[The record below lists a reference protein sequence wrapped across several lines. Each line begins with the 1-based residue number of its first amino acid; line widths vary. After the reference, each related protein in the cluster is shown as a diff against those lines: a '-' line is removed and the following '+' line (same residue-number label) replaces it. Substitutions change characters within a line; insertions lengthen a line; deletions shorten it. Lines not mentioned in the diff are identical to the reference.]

1 MENGET
7 KKQDNEILLGIAEDL
22 RKKNLDTQALLQAIQ
37 DTVVEHSWGME
48 HPYEAKSILESRFT
62 SSEEAYKKGMISC
75 GAMTNIGAV
84 ILRDLGYAVRLVHGS
99 IPTSKD
105 HAWLKVKEGE
115 VWKEYDLTNGGNL
128 PREGRIIKN
137 ECSSWEEIRN
147 VIEAEY
153 GVGVHKDKI

>member
-1 MENGET
+1 MKT
-7 KKQDNEILLGIAEDL
+7 QKNEILLGIAEDL

-37 DTVVEHSWGME
+37 DDIISHSQNMR
-48 HPYEAKSILESRFT
+48 HPYVAENILESRFT
-62 SSEEAYKKGMISC
+62 PPEEAYKKGMTSC
-75 GAMTNIGAV
+75 GAMANIGSFM
-84 ILRDLGYAVRLVHGS
+84 LRSLGHEVKLIHGS

-147 VIEAEY
+147 VIEAEH
-153 GVGVHKDKI
+153 GVNVHED